1 MPGGP
6 PRPPPQLLPASPL
19 SFLFPIIFLEIILL
33 AAWLPG
39 QLALLPLSRVRGGC
53 SPGAPPG
60 GQRRLRVSGVRG
72 TQAGG
77 GVWRNGSAPAPEALW
92 APVWLPPH
100 PQNQAVSIFNCTLAS
115 LHQPQVVVFGHVG
128 ALLPGPLSF
137 PAGPGGGG
145 LICFLAGQAGGGQVV
160 LGEPGPILS
169 MAEVRKQSPQRIKG
183 PS

>member
-1 MPGGP
+1 MRGSWPGPWKTRPPTVLWSACHPPCQASRTAGLASAFQGERRVLSWGP
-6 PRPPPQLLPASPL
+6 PQGAEAPQS
-19 SFLFPIIFLEIILL
+19 
-33 AAWLPG
+33 
-39 QLALLPLSRVRGGC
+39 
-53 SPGAPPG
+53 
-60 GQRRLRVSGVRG
+60 LRVRG

-77 GVWRNGSAPAPEALW
+77 GVWRSGSAPAPEALW
-92 APVWLPPH
+92 VSVWLPPH
-100 PQNQAVSIFNCTLAS
+100 PQSQAVSIFNCTLAS

-145 LICFLAGQAGGGQVV
+145 LICFSAGQAGGGQVV

-169 MAEVRKQSPQRIKG
+169 TAEVRKQSPQRIKG